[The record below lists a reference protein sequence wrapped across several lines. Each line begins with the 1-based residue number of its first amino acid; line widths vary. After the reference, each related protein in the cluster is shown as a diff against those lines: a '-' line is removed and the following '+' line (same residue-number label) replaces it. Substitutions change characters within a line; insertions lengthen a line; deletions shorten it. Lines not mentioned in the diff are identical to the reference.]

1 MVLKDEHLADKKDF
15 ALYFVVYDAVY
26 EGDYSPIS
34 ASFSELPQ
42 LVSRQFWAE
51 TSQVFYSTCTFRYNY
66 ECDLQRFALSDLP
79 IVPRVMIYAHPWWD
93 SG

>member
-51 TSQVFYSTCTFRYNY
+51 TSQVFHS
-66 ECDLQRFALSDLP
+66 LAHSDTTTSV
-79 IVPRVMIYAHPWWD
+79 ISKDSHCQIYQ
-93 SG
+93 